1 MHARSTRGL
10 ARLLRW
16 VDGDERAPA
25 AVDLLL
31 LLVPVPGVCFLP
43 LHLDVQTYILT
54 PKDFRQTDHVF
65 VISVGAGKGNKASS
79 RAIAAWM
86 VKVSSM
92 AYKTK
97 GLAVPGGIMAH
108 SKHSGKSAVVT
119 ALIVGLGGK
128 AATMNGGS
136 SIKEFVKEG
145 QTSADI
151 SIRLRNRGSDAF
163 RPEVYGDSIVVQQH
177 LTVDGGRTYKL
188 KSKTGSIVSSKK
200 EELVSILDHFNIQI
214 DNPVSIL
221 TPEMSKLL
229 MHSKN
234 KSDLYKFFMKATQL
248 EQMKGKYSYIMETKI
263 SRDNQVTFDK
273 ERLQELKQDYIRNE
287 DRLKDLASLGE
298 RKKKLEDLS
307 RSMAWAVVIELEK
320 QLNPVREQIAAEEG
334 RTVNFEQ
341 IINEWQE
348 KVSSADENF
357 RAIQEKLE
365 EISQEAQALKPQCI
379 ALKDDVQQKKKSYHE
394 SEVVFN
400 RHMMGLRQLERD
412 AQQLQMR
419 IEELKNSTDNT
430 SDEEKRLRQI
440 QLQKHKVKELHAQ
453 EVTTTEQMGQFQQA
467 IYRDKEER
475 SKLLN
480 EERDLKHQIERL
492 KRQIKEFQD
501 SRTDRLRRFGPNMP
515 SLLAAIDDAY
525 RQGRFK
531 EKPIGPLGACI
542 RLKDP
547 QLDLAVESCLK
558 SLLLAFCCDNHQDER
573 TLQNL
578 MSREFQH
585 GQRPSIIVNG
595 FRDRMY
601 DVSQRAV
608 CHPLYPTVLTAIE
621 IDNPVAANCLI
632 DMRGIETV
640 LLIKNN
646 SEARDVMQ
654 RRQPP
659 RNCREAF
666 TADGDQVFKNY
677 SSDFNRARYLSRD
690 VEMEIGHLEGEI
702 GNLASQLST
711 VHQRGFFLDND
722 IRKNE
727 DVLRLHHDT
736 KKRIQGQLR
745 EANARIAD
753 LESVEEQTSIDI
765 STLESELQ
773 ENKSQ
778 NEHDRLEMAKERERM
793 EHFRSLL
800 LNSEGQYVE
809 IKIKINSVSEWKD
822 PVKEALHEVEL
833 EVGYCK
839 RHKKHYEEKLRLH
852 LEAIKKSK
860 HELRTKE
867 SDLEDKISHAKQINP
882 ERIEVTPSAKSLDAE
897 IKTLKAKINSERD
910 LHGNGE
916 EIIKKYLASKEK
928 YQEMRIKVKYLKKFV
943 KLLEDIMTQ
952 RYKMYQKFLRYLSLR
967 CKFYFDSLLS
977 QRSYSGKISFDH
989 KNETLSITVQ
999 PGEGNKAS
1007 ITDMRSLSEGER
1019 SFSSVCFLLSLWSI
1033 AESPFQCLD
1042 EFDAHM
1048 DMVNRRIS
1056 MDMILTMADSQQY
1069 RQFILLTPQHMSS
1082 LPSSNRIRILR
1093 LQDPERG
1100 QTTLPFVPR
1109 NQEDEE
1115 TED

>member
-1 MHARSTRGL
+1 MGKRKESSPLGTSGHGKRARPEDDEESSSGESSQSVTADVGIIESISLKNFMCHAMLG
-10 ARLLRW
+10 
-16 VDGDERAPA
+16 P
-25 AVDLLL
+25 
-31 LLVPVPGVCFLP
+31 
-43 LHLDVQTYILT
+43 
-54 PKDFRQTDHVF
+54 FRFGPNVNF
-65 VISVGAGKGNKASS
+65 VVGNNG
-79 RAIAAWM
+79 
-86 VKVSSM
+86 
-92 AYKTK
+92 
-97 GLAVPGGIMAH
+97 
-108 SKHSGKSAVVT
+108 SGKSAVLT

-128 AATMNGGS
+128 AATTNRGTSVKG
-136 SIKEFVKEG
+136 FVKEG

-151 SIRLRNRGSDAF
+151 SITLRNRGSDAF

-177 LTVDGGRTYKL
+177 LNVDGGRTYKL
-188 KSKTGSIVSSKK
+188 KSKTGSIVSAKK

-214 DNPVSIL
+214 DNPVSVL
-221 TPEMSKLL
+221 TQEMSKLFL
-229 MHSKN
+229 QSKN
-234 KSDLYKFFMKATQL
+234 ESDKYKFFMKATQL
-248 EQMKGKYSYIMETKI
+248 EQMKEDYSYIMETK
-263 SRDNQVTFDK
+263 SRTDNQITFGE
-273 ERLQELKQDYIRNE
+273 ERLQELKQDCIRKE
-287 DRLKDLASLGE
+287 DRFKNLASLGE
-298 RKKKLEDLS
+298 MKEKLEDLS
-307 RSMAWAVVIELEK
+307 RNMAWAVVNEAEK

-334 RTVNFEQ
+334 RTVKFEQ
-341 IINEWQE
+341 KISEWQE

-412 AQQLQMR
+412 ARQLQMR
-419 IEELKNSTDNT
+419 IEELHNSADNT
-430 SDEEKRLRQI
+430 SEEEKMERLRQI

-453 EVTTTEQMGQFQQA
+453 EVTTTEQIGQFQQA

-666 TADGDQVFKNY
+666 TADGDQVFKNRYY

-702 GNLASQLST
+702 GNLNSQLST
-711 VHQRGFFLDND
+711 VHQRVLSLDND

-727 DVLRLHHDT
+727 DFLRQHYDT
-736 KKRIQGQLR
+736 KKRIQAQLR

-753 LESVEEQTSIDI
+753 LESVEEQPSIDI

-773 ENKSQ
+773 ENKKKT
-778 NEHDRLEMAKERERM
+778 EHDRLELEKERERM
-793 EHFRSLL
+793 EHFKSLL
-800 LNSEGQYVE
+800 QNSEQQYEE
-809 IKIKINSVSEWKD
+809 IKIKISSVSELAD
-822 PVKEALHEVEL
+822 PVKEELHKVDL
-833 EVGYCK
+833 EVGNCK

-852 LEAIKKSK
+852 LAAIEKSK
-860 HELRTKE
+860 HELRSKE
-867 SDLEDKISHAKQINP
+867 SDLEGKISQAKQIFP
-882 ERIEVTPSAKSLDAE
+882 ERIEVTRSAKSLDAE
-897 IKTLKAKINSERD
+897 INKLKAKINSERD
-910 LHGNGE
+910 LHGNRE
-916 EIIKKYLASKEK
+916 EIIKEYHASKEK
-928 YQEMRIKVKYLKKFV
+928 YQEMDSKVKNLKKFV

-952 RYKMYQKFLRYLSLR
+952 RYKMYQQFLRYLSLR

-999 PGEGNKAS
+999 PGEGNKALIS
-1007 ITDMRSLSEGER
+1007 DMRSLSGGER
-1019 SFSSVCFLLSLWSI
+1019 SFSTVCFVLSLWSI
-1033 AESPFQCLD
+1033 AESPFRCLD
-1042 EFDAHM
+1042 EFDVYM

-1069 RQFILLTPQHMSS
+1069 RQFILLTPQNMSS
-1082 LPSSNRIRILR
+1082 LPSSNLIRILR
-1093 LQDPERG
+1093 MQDPERG